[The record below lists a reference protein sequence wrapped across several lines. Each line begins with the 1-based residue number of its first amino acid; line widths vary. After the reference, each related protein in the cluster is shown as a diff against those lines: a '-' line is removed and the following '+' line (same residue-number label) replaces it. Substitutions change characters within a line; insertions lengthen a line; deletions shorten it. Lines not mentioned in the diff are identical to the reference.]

1 MGMMSEEAQIVNQL
15 KKSQGE
21 TNQRLDTL
29 IAELRSTN
37 ELLASLTTA
46 VAERLPPAGLGYDGT
61 TS

>member
-1 MGMMSEEAQIVNQL
+1 MGMMSEAQIVNQL

-29 IAELRSTN
+29 IAEQRRTN
-37 ELLASLTTA
+37 ELLAWLTTA
-46 VAERLPPAGLGYDGT
+46 VAERLPPDGLGYAGT

>member
-1 MGMMSEEAQIVNQL
+1 MEMMSETAQIVNQL

-37 ELLASLTTA
+37 ELLASLTTE
-46 VAERLPPAGLGYDGT
+46 VAERLPPDGLGHAGT

>member
-1 MGMMSEEAQIVNQL
+1 MGMMSEAQIVNQL
-15 KKSQGE
+15 KNSQGE

-37 ELLASLTTA
+37 ELLAQLTTA
-46 VAERLPPAGLGYDGT
+46 VAERLPPAGLGYAGT

>member
-1 MGMMSEEAQIVNQL
+1 MEMMSETAQIVNQL
-15 KKSQGE
+15 KKLQGE

-37 ELLASLTTA
+37 ELLASLTTE
-46 VAERLPPAGLGYDGT
+46 VAERLPPAGLGYAGT